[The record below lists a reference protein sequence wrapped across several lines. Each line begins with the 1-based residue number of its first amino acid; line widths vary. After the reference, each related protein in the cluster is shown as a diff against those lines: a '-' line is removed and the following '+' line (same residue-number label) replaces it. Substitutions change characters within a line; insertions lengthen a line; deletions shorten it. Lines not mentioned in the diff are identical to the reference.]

1 MITLITAVALGLL
14 TGRVVGSWM
23 NRYKKQAAVALQAP
37 RASSQLKGA
46 TDDRLKGLPC
56 ALGDVIVLA
65 HGEEAW
71 LAGAILLQ
79 ERVAHADGGGDPTR
93 TSAAL
98 FVAPDRGQERAVYAC
113 PDPASS
119 LDWLWP
125 LSPDALS
132 IGTEPP
138 SALEHEGERFERT
151 RRLPLA
157 LTLVGEGAPDLG
169 TDAVVGE
176 YEGGSGA
183 RLLVVIGRGSTR
195 IWRGRRLEQGMY
207 DVLPG
212 SARPA
217 ATLTGG

>member
-1 MITLITAVALGLL
+1 VITLITAVAVGLL

-23 NRYKKQAAVALQAP
+23 NRYRKQATMALKAP
-37 RASSQLKGA
+37 RPSSQQQLTSA

-71 LAGAILLQ
+71 LAGAILLR

-93 TSAAL
+93 TAAAL
-98 FVAPDRGQERAVYAC
+98 FVAPDRERERAVYAC
-113 PDPASS
+113 PDPAST

-125 LSPDALS
+125 VSPDALTM
-132 IGTEPP
+132 GHEPP

-169 TDAVVGE
+169 VDAVVGE

-183 RLLVVIGRGSTR
+183 RLLVVIGRGATR

-212 SARPA
+212 SARVPVPR
-217 ATLTGG
+217 